1 MTNPLADRI
10 RPESLEQVVGQQHLL
25 GPGKA
30 LRQLI
35 ESGDIPNLIFYGPP
49 GVGKTTVAS
58 IIAKRTDRALRRLN
72 GTNASTADIRALVAE
87 LDTLSAPNGIL
98 LYLDEIQ
105 YFNKRQQQSLLEYI
119 ENGKITAVESGKPA
133 ELSPE
138 DIDAGGSVLLPGFI
152 DAHTHLGIIE
162 NGIAFEGDDCNEAT
176 DPFTPHLRVI
186 DGVNPL
192 DHCFA
197 EARAAGVT
205 TVMTSPGSA
214 NACGGTMAILKTAGR
229 MADRMQIGTGVKF
242 ALGENPKSVYND
254 RDETP
259 ITRMATAA
267 MIREGLAKAQRYQ
280 QELDFAESDPDEHM
294 PDYDAKSEALLPLLE
309 RDVKAH
315 FHCHRADDIC
325 TAIRIAKEFNL
336 DYVII
341 HGTEGHLIADILA
354 EENAPVIAGPIL
366 CDRCKPEMQHL
377 TISGPSIMQKAGVK
391 LALCTDHPV
400 IPIQYLPTTAA
411 LAVKGGMQRED
422 ALYAITAGAAEILG
436 VENRIGSIAAGMDAD
451 LQLYRG
457 DPLDLLC
464 DPWLVM
470 INGRRVAADLT
481 PQSQE

>member
-1 MTNPLADRI
+1 MKIWNATIHTMTDA
-10 RPESLEQVVGQQHLL
+10 
-25 GPGKA
+25 
-30 LRQLI
+30 
-35 ESGDIPNLIFYGPP
+35 
-49 GVGKTTVAS
+49 
-58 IIAKRTDRALRRLN
+58 
-72 GTNASTADIRALVAE
+72 
-87 LDTLSAPNGIL
+87 GIL
-98 LYLDEIQ
+98 ENGYVC
-105 YFNKRQQQSLLEYI
+105 I

-366 CDRCKPEMQHL
+366 CDRCKPEMQNL
-377 TISGPSIMQKAGVK
+377 TISGPSVMQKAGVK
-391 LALCTDHPV
+391 LALCTDHH
-400 IPIQYLPTTAA
+400 
-411 LAVKGGMQRED
+411 
-422 ALYAITAGAAEILG
+422 
-436 VENRIGSIAAGMDAD
+436 
-451 LQLYRG
+451 
-457 DPLDLLC
+457 
-464 DPWLVM
+464 
-470 INGRRVAADLT
+470 
-481 PQSQE
+481 